1 MISTGAAAQQTA
13 EIGLFFSGIKRKK
26 QGNTRDVDKQFWPHI
41 VNNGIKNQLR

>member
-26 QGNTRDVDKQFWPHI
+26 QAILETWTNSFGHI
-41 VNNGIKNQLR
+41 S